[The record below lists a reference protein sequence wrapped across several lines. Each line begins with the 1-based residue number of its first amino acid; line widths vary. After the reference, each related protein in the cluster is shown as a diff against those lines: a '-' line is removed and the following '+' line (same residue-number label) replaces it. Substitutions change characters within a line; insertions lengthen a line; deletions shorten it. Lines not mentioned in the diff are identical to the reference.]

1 MIRMLIAGDF
11 CPQDRV
17 ATLIEQDDYASVFGD
32 ISEYTKQADYSIV
45 NLEAPVVETKVK
57 PVEKCGP
64 NLKCSAKAVEALKYA
79 GFDMVTLANNHFYDY
94 GDEGVKQTLDACEGE
109 GIAVVG
115 GGMNIIEASR
125 IVYKEIKGVKIA
137 FINCCE
143 HEFSI
148 ATETSAG
155 SNPLNPIQQYYAI
168 QEAKQN
174 ADKILV
180 IVHGGHE
187 MYQLPSPRMKELY
200 RFFID
205 AGADAVVNHH
215 QHCFSGYEIYDYK
228 PIIYGLGN
236 FSFDRIQFRDNIWND
251 GYMVMLN
258 IDKENIWI
266 ESIPYI
272 QGNEQAGIKVLDE
285 RTEFDSKI
293 EALNAIIEDDIKL
306 KKEHEK
312 WMKKTSSGYR
322 LALEPYQGKFLS
334 ILYHRNLLPSFLTK
348 RKSLRIFGYIGCES
362 HLDRLRFCVKDS
374 LRGNDKN

>member
-1 MIRMLIAGDF
+1 MIKILVCGDYV
-11 CPQDRV
+11 PQDRV
-17 ATLIEQDDYASVFGD
+17 ANLIDNEDYASVF
-32 ISEYTKQADYSIV
+32 SEVKEFTAQADYSIV
-45 NLEAPVVETKVK
+45 NLEAPVVESTVR
-57 PVEKCGP
+57 PIEKCGP
-64 NLKCSAKAVEALKYA
+64 NLKCSAKAVKALKYA

-94 GDEGVKQTLDACEGE
+94 GDEGVKQTLDVCESE

-115 GGMNIIEASR
+115 GGMNIAEAAR

-148 ATETSAG
+148 ATEISAG

-168 QEAKQN
+168 QEAKHN

-215 QHCFSGYEIYDYK
+215 QHCFSGYEIYNYK

-236 FSFDRIQFRDNIWND
+236 FSFDRIQFRDDIWND

-258 IDKENIWI
+258 IDKENVWI

-272 QGNEQAGIKVLDE
+272 QGNEQAGVKVLDE

-293 EALNAIIEDDIKL
+293 EALSAIIEDDIKL
-306 KKEHEK
+306 KSEHEK
-312 WMKKTSSGYR
+312 WMKKTSSGYK
-322 LALEPYQGKFLS
+322 LTLEPYQGYFLS
-334 ILYHRNLLPSFLTK
+334 SLYHRNLLPSFLTK
-348 RKSLRIFGYIGCES
+348 RKSLRILGYIDCES

>member
-1 MIRMLIAGDF
+1 MLIAGDF

-17 ATLIEQDDYASVFGD
+17 ATLIEQGDYSSVFGD

-45 NLEAPVVETKVK
+45 NLEAPVVETNVQ
-57 PVEKCGP
+57 PIEKCGP
-64 NLKCSAKAVEALKYA
+64 NLKCSAKAVKALKYA

-94 GDEGVKQTLDACEGE
+94 GNEGCKQTLEACENE

-115 GGMNIIEASR
+115 GGINITDASR
-125 IVYKEIKGVKIA
+125 IAYKEIKGVKVA

-148 ATETSAG
+148 ATEISAG
-155 SNPLNPIQQYYAI
+155 SDPLNPIQQYYAI
-168 QEAKQN
+168 QEAKQH
-174 ADKILV
+174 ADKVIV

-187 MYQLPSPRMKELY
+187 HYQLPSPRMKDTY
-200 RFFID
+200 RFFVD
-205 AGADAVVNHH
+205 AGADAVINHH
-215 QHCFSGYEIYDYK
+215 QHCFSGYEVYKDK

-236 FSFDRIQFRDNIWND
+236 FSFDWPQFRDDIWND

-258 IDKENIWI
+258 IDKENVWI

-272 QGNEQAGIKVLDE
+272 QGNEQAGVKVLDE
-285 RTEFDSKI
+285 RKEFDSKI

-322 LALEPYQGKFLS
+322 LTLEPYQGKFLS
-334 ILYHRNLLPSFLTK
+334 SLYHRNLLPSFLTK
-348 RKSLRIFGYIGCES
+348 RRCLRILGYIDCES

>member
-1 MIRMLIAGDF
+1 MLIAGDF